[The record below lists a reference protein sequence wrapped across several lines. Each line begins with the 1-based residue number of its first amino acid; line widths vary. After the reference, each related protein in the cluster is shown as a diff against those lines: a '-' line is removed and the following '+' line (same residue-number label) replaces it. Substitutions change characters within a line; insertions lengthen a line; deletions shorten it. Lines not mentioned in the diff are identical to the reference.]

1 MARAVAVVLLFALA
15 ACGSVR
21 RPASAEARQGALTLC
36 VANESASVGTIRV
49 YVESFRA
56 LTVHSGR
63 RGCRQI
69 RQVANGARLYAES
82 IGGGLRGP
90 VRYQGEIRSTDIRC
104 WEWVLRDS
112 PTSEIRL
119 LPCD

>member
-1 MARAVAVVLLFALA
+1 
-15 ACGSVR
+15 
-21 RPASAEARQGALTLC
+21 
-36 VANESASVGTIRV
+36 
-49 YVESFRA
+49 VENFRA
-56 LTVHSGR
+56 LTVQSGR
-63 RGCRQI
+63 RVCRPI
-69 RQVANGARLYAES
+69 RGIAAGSHLRAES

-119 LPCD
+119 IPCDQSA

>member
-1 MARAVAVVLLFALA
+1 MIRALAVVVLFALA
-15 ACGSVR
+15 ACASMR
-21 RPASAEARQGALTLC
+21 RPAAEEARQGALTLC

-56 LTVHSGR
+56 LTVQSGR
-63 RGCRQI
+63 TECRQI
-69 RQVANGARLYAES
+69 REVANGSRLRAES

-104 WEWVLRDS
+104 WQWVLRDS

-119 LPCD
+119 VPCD